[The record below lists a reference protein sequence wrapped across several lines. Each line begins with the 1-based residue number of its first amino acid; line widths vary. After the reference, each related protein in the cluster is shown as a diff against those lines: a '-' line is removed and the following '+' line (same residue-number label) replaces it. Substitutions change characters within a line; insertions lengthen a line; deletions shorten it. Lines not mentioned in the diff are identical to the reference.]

1 MDTDDGI
8 PLSRLSGA
16 FFSLHPM
23 SLITRCPGCET
34 SFKVVPDQL
43 RLSEGWVRCGQCDLV
58 FDAALNM
65 QAPENEAPPV
75 TDVVPPSPPIAPIT
89 LTPPAPSTT
98 PDEPVATATKP
109 VADELP
115 PLAARLTKASAVDWE
130 TELLQAA
137 PPARAADI
145 TFLSET
151 PTQSRWHK
159 PWARRSLAGAT
170 LALTMLLTGQLL
182 VQERNRLVAWQPD
195 LLPMGLA
202 ACRVLNCTIAPLKHI
217 DSLAIESS
225 SFTLIA
231 GDTYRWDF
239 VLKNTASAEL
249 AFPAIELS
257 LTDSLDRV
265 WMRRIFLPQELG
277 VSSPV
282 LLPGAEWS
290 SSMSLKIKTDGQSAD
305 QVAGYRILALYP

>member
-1 MDTDDGI
+1 
-8 PLSRLSGA
+8 
-16 FFSLHPM
+16 M

-58 FDAALNM
+58 FDAALHL
-65 QAPENEAPPV
+65 QVPENEAPPV
-75 TDVVPPSPPIAPIT
+75 AIVVRPPPLIPPKAPDELPDAPPSAPPDAPV
-89 LTPPAPSTT
+89 LPATN
-98 PDEPVATATKP
+98 P
-109 VADELP
+109 VADEVL
-115 PLAARLTKASAVDWE
+115 PLAARLTKAAAVDWE
-130 TELLQAA
+130 TELAQAA
-137 PPARAADI
+137 PPTRAANI
-145 TFLSET
+145 TFLSEA
-151 PTQSRWHK
+151 PPQSRWHK
-159 PWARRSLAGAT
+159 PWARRSLAGLT
-170 LALTMLLTGQLL
+170 VALTMLLMGQLL
-182 VQERNRLVAWQPD
+182 VQERERLLTWQPD
-195 LLPMGLA
+195 LVPMGLA
-202 ACRVLNCTIAPLKHI
+202 ACRVLNCTIAPQKLI

>member
-1 MDTDDGI
+1 
-8 PLSRLSGA
+8 
-16 FFSLHPM
+16 M

-43 RLSEGWVRCGQCDLV
+43 LLSEGWVRCGQCDLV
-58 FDAALNM
+58 FDAALHM
-65 QAPENEAPPV
+65 QVPENEAPPV
-75 TDVVPPSPPIAPIT
+75 AVVAPLAPPI
-89 LTPPAPSTT
+89 PPVPSTI
-98 PDEPVATATKP
+98 PDVPVAPATNP
-109 VADELP
+109 VVDEVP

-130 TELLQAA
+130 TELVQAA

-151 PTQSRWHK
+151 PTQSRWQK
-159 PWARRSLAGAT
+159 PWVRRSLAG
-170 LALTMLLTGQLL
+170 LSVALTLLLTGQLL

-277 VSSPV
+277 VSLPV

-305 QVAGYRILALYP
+305 QVAGYRMLALYP

>member
-1 MDTDDGI
+1 
-8 PLSRLSGA
+8 
-16 FFSLHPM
+16 M

-43 RLSEGWVRCGQCDLV
+43 LLSEGWVRCGQCDLV
-58 FDAALNM
+58 FDAALHM
-65 QAPENEAPPV
+65 QVPENEAPPV
-75 TDVVPPSPPIAPIT
+75 AVVAPLAPTAPTAPIFPPKP
-89 LTPPAPSTT
+89 LEEPVPPAPN
-98 PDEPVATATKP
+98 P
-109 VADELP
+109 VADEVP

-130 TELLQAA
+130 TELVQAA

-170 LALTMLLTGQLL
+170 LTLALLLMGQLV
-182 VQERNRLVAWQPD
+182 VQERERLLAWQPE

>member
-1 MDTDDGI
+1 
-8 PLSRLSGA
+8 
-16 FFSLHPM
+16 M

-58 FDAALNM
+58 FDAALHL
-65 QAPENEAPPV
+65 QVPENEALPV
-75 TDVVPPSPPIAPIT
+75 AVVVRPPSLIPPKA
-89 LTPPAPSTT
+89 
-98 PDEPVATATKP
+98 PDEPPGAPEVPAANP
-109 VADELP
+109 VADEVP
-115 PLAARLTKASAVDWE
+115 PLAARLTKAAAVDWE
-130 TELLQAA
+130 TELAQAA

-145 TFLSET
+145 TFLSEA

-159 PWARRSLAGAT
+159 PWARRSLAGLT
-170 LALTMLLTGQLL
+170 VALTLLLMGQLL
-182 VQERNRLVAWQPD
+182 VQERERLLAWQPD
-195 LLPMGLA
+195 LVPMGLA
-202 ACRVLNCTIAPLKHI
+202 ACRVLNCTIAPQKLI

-239 VLKNTASAEL
+239 VLKNSASAEL

-290 SSMSLKIKTDGQSAD
+290 SSMSLKIKTDGQSAE

>member
-1 MDTDDGI
+1 
-8 PLSRLSGA
+8 
-16 FFSLHPM
+16 M

-58 FDAALNM
+58 FDAALHM

-75 TDVVPPSPPIAPIT
+75 ADVVPPSPQIAPIAPIAPIT
-89 LTPPAPSTT
+89 PHTPIPPAPSATQ
-98 PDEPVATATKP
+98 DEPVAPATKP

-115 PLAARLTKASAVDWE
+115 PLAARLTKAAAVDWE
-130 TELLQAA
+130 AELAQAA
-137 PPARAADI
+137 PLARAADI
-145 TFLSET
+145 TFLSEAPT
-151 PTQSRWHK
+151 PSRWQK
-159 PWARRSLAGAT
+159 PWVRRSLAG
-170 LALTMLLTGQLL
+170 LSVALTLLLTGQLL

>member
-1 MDTDDGI
+1 
-8 PLSRLSGA
+8 
-16 FFSLHPM
+16 M

-58 FDAALNM
+58 FDAALHL
-65 QAPENEAPPV
+65 QVPENEAPPV
-75 TDVVPPSPPIAPIT
+75 AVVVRPPPLIPPKAPDELPDAPPSAPPDAPV
-89 LTPPAPSTT
+89 LPATN
-98 PDEPVATATKP
+98 P
-109 VADELP
+109 VADEVL
-115 PLAARLTKASAVDWE
+115 PLAARLTKAAAVDWE
-130 TELLQAA
+130 TELAQAA
-137 PPARAADI
+137 PPARATDI
-145 TFLSET
+145 TFLSEA
-151 PTQSRWHK
+151 PTQSRWQK
-159 PWARRSLAGAT
+159 PWARRSLAGLT
-170 LALTMLLTGQLL
+170 VALTLLLMGQLL
-182 VQERNRLVAWQPD
+182 VQERERLLAWQPD
-195 LLPMGLA
+195 LVPMGLA
-202 ACRVLNCTIAPLKHI
+202 ACRVLNCTIAPQKLI

-277 VSSPV
+277 VASPV

>member
-1 MDTDDGI
+1 
-8 PLSRLSGA
+8 
-16 FFSLHPM
+16 M

-43 RLSEGWVRCGQCDLV
+43 RLSEGWVRCGQCELV
-58 FDAALNM
+58 FDAALHM
-65 QAPENEAPPV
+65 QGPENEAPPV
-75 TDVVPPSPPIAPIT
+75 AVVVPPPPLITPI
-89 LTPPAPSTT
+89 PPAPTTT
-98 PDEPVATATKP
+98 PDEPVVPATNP
-109 VADELP
+109 VVEDVP
-115 PLAARLTKASAVDWE
+115 PLAARLTKAAAVDWE
-130 TELLQAA
+130 TELAQAA

-151 PTQSRWHK
+151 PTQSRWHS
-159 PWARRSLAGAT
+159 PWARRSLAGLT
-170 LALTMLLTGQLL
+170 VALTLLLMGQLL
-182 VQERNRLVAWQPD
+182 VQERERLLAWQPD
-195 LLPMGLA
+195 LLPIGLA
-202 ACRVLNCTIAPLKHI
+202 ACSVLNCTIAPLKHI

>member
-1 MDTDDGI
+1 
-8 PLSRLSGA
+8 
-16 FFSLHPM
+16 M

-43 RLSEGWVRCGQCDLV
+43 RLSEGWVRCGQCNLV
-58 FDAALNM
+58 FDAALHI
-65 QAPENEAPPV
+65 QVPENEAPPV
-75 TDVVPPSPPIAPIT
+75 AVVVPPAPLSPLIPS
-89 LTPPAPSTT
+89 APSTT
-98 PDEPVATATKP
+98 PDEPVLPAINP
-109 VADELP
+109 VADDVP
-115 PLAARLTKASAVDWE
+115 PLAARLTKASTVDWE
-130 TELLQAA
+130 TELAQAA

-151 PTQSRWHK
+151 PTPSRWHK
-159 PWARRSLAGAT
+159 PWVRRSLAGAT
-170 LALTMLLTGQLL
+170 LALALLLMGQLA
-182 VQERNRLVAWQPD
+182 VQERDRLLAWQPD
-195 LLPMGLA
+195 LLPMGVA
-202 ACRVLNCTIAPLKHI
+202 ACRVLNCSIAPQKLI

-239 VLKNTASAEL
+239 VLKNTASVEL

-277 VSSPV
+277 VSLPV

-305 QVAGYRILALYP
+305 QVAGYRMLALYP